1 MKKDVVKNLV
11 PEVELSLGTLH
22 SALTGAV
29 GQRWGQKRVGMDMEL
44 GVTLRSMA
52 GAVTAAFHLYP
63 IFLRTVPTGQ
73 HSRAGDPQRSL
84 GRQG

>member
-11 PEVELSLGTLH
+11 PEVELSLGRLH

-52 GAVTAAFHLYP
+52 GARKVRGRHRCLPPLSHLSQDSANWTAQP
-63 IFLRTVPTGQ
+63 GW
-73 HSRAGDPQRSL
+73 
-84 GRQG
+84 